1 MSSFSKSSNKKT
13 EEACIGCSIP
23 FFNNNNNNNNNK
35 RNKSPTPLSPNGD
48 DFSVGN
54 TYNNRNST
62 SGDEQD
68 NNLKQSILVQELKV
82 ALVEHGLIATIY
94 WPSKNSQIYEPKHTI
109 IKKKKNEDRIE
120 CELIVDNQPK
130 KFRFLL
136 YDIISVNSGKGESKG
151 IPSDID
157 NKLCMHF
164 IIKEKGELNLALAS
178 ETLRNDMVEGF
189 QILAKNSNID
199 NNKDILEKL
208 ENEHS

>member
-1 MSSFSKSSNKKT
+1 MSSFLKSSNKKT

-35 RNKSPTPLSPNGD
+35 RNKSPTPLSPNSD

-62 SGDEQD
+62 SSDEQD
-68 NNLKQSILVQELKV
+68 NNLKQSILVQELKI
-82 ALVEHGLIATIY
+82 ALAEHGLIATIY

-199 NNKDILEKL
+199 NNKDTLEKL
-208 ENEHS
+208 EK